1 MEDLTTKVNTRSIS
15 KLTLLIKKLIRKHQI
30 IVPLLDIHKLIHRL
44 ALKYKHADI
53 TTLELINDIKQQA
66 NSINKTQG
74 ITYGDLKGVKNLKKF
89 KRIYFINLIQK
100 HKIQV
105 YSSAMEILMQRFLRK
120 EWDHNITEREI
131 VEHIKQEANI
141 INKVL
146 KTAKENLDKA
156 KQQIKEQTHK
166 EGIDPPKQIKYTVN
180 DLIERVRKI
189 NNNVSK
195 KLEIIFSEYEPDTE
209 LDKIKSITLKSCDL
223 NEISIFNFNQLK
235 NIEEL
240 DLGIN
245 NINDISPIS
254 NLTGVKKLNLG
265 SNNID
270 DIRCL
275 ENLTSLKL
283 LKIGTN
289 KIKDQNGNVIET
301 KDESEFKW
309 LAGLSKL
316 YLLKIEF

>member
-30 IVPLLDIHKLIHRL
+30 IVPLLDMHKLIHRL
-44 ALKYKHADI
+44 AIKYKHADI

-66 NSINKTQG
+66 NSVNKTQG
-74 ITYGDLKGVKNLKKF
+74 ITYGDLKGVKNIKKF

-100 HKIQV
+100 HEIQI
-105 YSSAMEILMQRFLRK
+105 YSSATGILMQRFLRK

-166 EGIDPPKQIKYTVN
+166 EDIDPPKQIKYTIN
-180 DLIERVRKI
+180 DVIERVRKI
-189 NNNVSK
+189 NSTIAK
-195 KLEIIFSEYEPDTE
+195 KLEIIFSEYDLDTE
-209 LDKIKSITLKSCDL
+209 LHKIKSLTLKNCEL
-223 NEISIFNFNQLK
+223 NDISIFNQLK

-240 DLGIN
+240 DLGKN
-245 NINDISPIS
+245 NIKDISPIS
-254 NLTGVKKLNLG
+254 SLTGIKHLNLG

-283 LKIGTN
+283 LKIGAN
-289 KIKDQNGNVIET
+289 KIKDQDENVIET
-301 KDESEFKW
+301 KDENEFKW

>member
-1 MEDLTTKVNTRSIS
+1 MGDLTTKVNTRSIS

-30 IVPLLDIHKLIHRL
+30 IVPLLDMHKLIHRL

-66 NSINKTQG
+66 NSVNKTQG

-100 HKIQV
+100 HKIQI
-105 YSSAMEILMQRFLRK
+105 YSSAMGILMQRFLRK

-166 EGIDPPKQIKYTVN
+166 EDIDPPKQIKHTIN
-180 DLIERVRKI
+180 DVIERVRKI
-189 NNNVSK
+189 NSTIAK
-195 KLEIIFSEYEPDTE
+195 KLEIIFSEYDLDTE
-209 LDKIKSITLKSCDL
+209 LHKIKSLTLKNCGL
-223 NEISIFNFNQLK
+223 NDISIFNHLK

-240 DLGIN
+240 DLGKN
-245 NINDISPIS
+245 NIKDISPIS
-254 NLTGVKKLNLG
+254 SLTGIKHLNLG

-283 LKIGTN
+283 LKIGAN
-289 KIKDQNGNVIET
+289 KIKDKDENVIET
-301 KDESEFKW
+301 KDENEFKW